1 MKIKKYIFI
10 AFTLAVLFSC
20 GVAKRPV
27 APVPVTDKI
36 GVADGDYSPATMA
49 SYLYTEGIKNNVMGG
64 DPKRSVELFNKVL
77 EIDSLHAPT
86 YYELAEL
93 SMQTP
98 EKALNYLRK
107 ANAIDSAN
115 TWYKTSLAR
124 GYIAVQKY
132 DSALLV
138 FNKLIEMAPD
148 NPMNY
153 QMLAALYREQKQP
166 YTAIAVLDS
175 AEVKFGANPELTGF
189 KRQLL
194 VEAGLYDR
202 AVEETEQ
209 MLGNAVYDIENY
221 RTLGELYAQI
231 GNDSLAI
238 ANFNK
243 ARSIDPNDI
252 ETIISLNDYY
262 KSKNDNLNFLLTA
275 KQIFLS
281 DDIPVDVKIGFFE
294 DITRSDNYYV
304 ENFLQINELITA
316 LATKYPNEFKVLK
329 LYVRHLART
338 GNRENALSLY
348 KNNIGDSVNNREIL
362 TTIIDIEAVM
372 NRPDSVAKY
381 AGIALEY
388 FPNDADLY
396 MRKASVVSYFLKNYK
411 EADADYKLA
420 LKYAEGDSMRSV
432 IYGSLGDNCYAQGKM
447 KQCFNYYEKA
457 LALDTT
463 NAMIYNNYS
472 YFLSTSDKSL
482 DRALAMAEKAVKYS
496 PGNPT
501 YLDTYAWALYK
512 LGRYEE
518 AKNIMRQAVS
528 LDSRGNKELFFHYG
542 DILYALKDYFMAE
555 IYWKKAEESGYDSSE
570 VEQRLKL
577 IEDKK

>member
-1 MKIKKYIFI
+1 M
-10 AFTLAVLFSC
+10 AVLFSC
-20 GVAKRPV
+20 GVAKRNV
-27 APVPVTDKI
+27 ASVSHMEKMDI
-36 GVADGDYSPATMA
+36 ADGDYTSATMA

-64 DPKRSVELFNKVL
+64 DPQKSIELFNKVL

-86 YYELAEL
+86 YFELAEL
-93 SMQTP
+93 YMRTP

-124 GYIAVQKY
+124 AYIIVQKY

-138 FNKLIEMAPD
+138 FNKLIEMAPN
-148 NPMNY
+148 NPVNY

-166 YTAIAVLDS
+166 YTAISILDS
-175 AEVKFGANPELTGF
+175 VEAKFGTNPDLMQF

-202 AVEETEQ
+202 AVEETKQ
-209 MLGNAVYDIENY
+209 LLNNSGYDIENY
-221 RTLGELYAQI
+221 RILGELYAQI
-231 GNDSLAI
+231 GNDSLAMD
-238 ANFNK
+238 NFNK
-243 ARSIDPNDI
+243 ALGIDPNDI
-252 ETIISLNDYY
+252 QTLVSLNDYY
-262 KSKNDNLNFLLTA
+262 KSKNDNKNFLLTA
-275 KQIFLS
+275 KKIFMS
-281 DDIPVDVKIGFFE
+281 DDIPVDVKIDFFE
-294 DITRSDNYYV
+294 DITRSDSYYV

-316 LATKYPNEFKVLK
+316 LVSKYPKEFKVLK

-338 GNRENALSLY
+338 GNREGALSLY
-348 KNNIGDSVNNREIL
+348 KSNIGDSVNNREIL

-381 AGIALEY
+381 ADIALKY
-388 FPNDADLY
+388 FPEDADLY

-420 LKYAEGDSMRSV
+420 LKYAEGDSIRSV
-432 IYGSLGDNCYAQGKM
+432 VYGSLGDNCYAQGKM
-447 KQCFNYYEKA
+447 KQCFKYYEKA

-463 NAMIYNNYS
+463 NAMVYNNYS
-472 YFLSTSDKSL
+472 YFLSSSDKSL
-482 DRALAMAEKAVKYS
+482 ERALSMAEKAIKYS

-518 AKNIMRQAVS
+518 AKNVMRQAIS
-528 LDSRGNKELFFHYG
+528 LDTRGNKELFFHYG
-542 DILYALKDYFMAE
+542 DILYALKEYFMAE
-555 IYWKKAEESGYDSSE
+555 IYWEKAEENGYDPKE